1 MTIFKYEMKQ
11 LRGSIMI
18 WSLVLAVSIFFML
31 PVYIEMLSNAGA
43 MAENGE
49 FSGNSFFDMIGTNI
63 EILSTPIGAYSF
75 LTVFVLIAVAINGM
89 KLGLG
94 IITKEYMCGTTDF
107 LLTKP
112 YSRSRIF
119 VSKLL
124 AATSAVIII
133 GAAYFLA
140 SWAGM
145 IRGTEGNFDFLPFA
159 LIAFSIILIQLLFLT
174 MGMLVGVV
182 FPHIR
187 TPIVIAVGVA
197 FVTYLFGGFSRKM
210 GFDIIGY
217 LSPYRY
223 FDGTQIIITNGYNSG
238 YMILFA
244 ALVLI
249 FSITGH
255 QIFCKKDVML
265 AS

>member
-11 LRGSIMI
+11 LRGSILI
-18 WSLVLAVSIFFML
+18 WSAVLAVSIFFML
-31 PVYIEMLSNAGA
+31 PVYIQMLSNAGA
-43 MAENGE
+43 MAVNGE
-49 FSGNSFFDMIGTNI
+49 FTGNSFFDAIGTNI

-75 LTVFVLIAVAINGM
+75 LTVFVLIAVAVNGM
-89 KLGLG
+89 KLGLS
-94 IITKEYMCGTTDF
+94 IITKEYMYGTTDF

-112 YSRSRIF
+112 HSRSRIF

-124 AATSAVIII
+124 AASSAVIII
-133 GAAYFLA
+133 GTAYFLA

-145 IRGTEGNFDFLPFA
+145 LGGTEGNFEFLPFA
-159 LIAFSIILIQLLFLT
+159 LIALSTIFIQLLFLT
-174 MGMLVGVV
+174 LGMLVGVV

-187 TPIVIAVGVA
+187 TPIVAAVGVA
-197 FVTYLFGGFSRKM
+197 FLTYLFGGFSRKM
-210 GFDIIGY
+210 SYDIVGY
-217 LSPYRY
+217 FSPYRY

-238 YMILFA
+238 YMILFI
-244 ALVLI
+244 ALMLI
-249 FSITGH
+249 FTIAGH